1 MRDWQEPWQSCTSNQ
16 PTNQPTNQQRFHQQ
30 RVFTKTIKNNEKKNH
45 KGESAEPMNGF
56 ENMLPF
62 TLSLQPDSLFGVL
75 HRGLEALVAISALT
89 AYMKLF
95 HCSHSHYSFPQSSVR
110 RDPSGRI
117 SRRDGIYV
125 LCLDC
130 GRRLRYD
137 WDRMKIVS
145 NFRPKV
151 VPKQKTLQCLD
162 RCHIGERSVCVRSM
176 PGTSISGV
184 SKETSRSVRSFDT
197 SESTQKQSV
206 LS

>member
-1 MRDWQEPWQSCTSNQ
+1 
-16 PTNQPTNQQRFHQQ
+16 
-30 RVFTKTIKNNEKKNH
+30 
-45 KGESAEPMNGF
+45 
-56 ENMLPF
+56 MLPF
-62 TLSLQPDSLFGVL
+62 TLSLQPDSLFGIL

-95 HCSHSHYSFPQSSVR
+95 HCSHSHYSFPQSSVW

-162 RCHIGERSVCVRSM
+162 RCHIGERNERNVCVRST